1 MKQNFNTALG
11 FLLQHEG
18 GFVVNPQDPG
28 GMTNLGVTK
37 ATWQQYVGHPVTGA
51 DMRNL
56 TPDNVSP
63 LYHDCYWNVIQ
74 GDDLPGGLDYA
85 VFDCA
90 VNSGTPK
97 AIRILQSI
105 LGVRTDGV
113 MGSRTIASLDGKSAT
128 DLINQYCDER
138 LRFLRALPTWADFG
152 AGWGRRIEEVRAQA
166 LTLA

>member
-1 MKQNFNTALG
+1 MKQNFNAALG

-28 GMTNLGVTK
+28 GMTNLGVTM

-56 TPDNVSP
+56 TLTNVSP
-63 LYHDCYWNVIQ
+63 LYHDCYWRVVQ
-74 GDDLPGGLDYA
+74 GDDLPSGLDYA

-97 AIRILQSI
+97 AIRIFQSI
-105 LGVRTDGV
+105 LGVKTDGV
-113 MGSRTIASLDGKSAT
+113 MGSKTIAALSGKSTT